1 MKGGMGNMDI
11 VTGRAE
17 AAPGRQMDE
26 WVKALF
32 AKYCKPLG
40 YKKEGINFRLIQSD
54 GLGKVI
60 NFQRSHNNTAQCCS
74 FTINAGIYFE
84 KETVLEYPKFKEY
97 QCLLRNRP
105 RLSDLDPW
113 WTIEEGKSVDE
124 VWAAVEKTFAQA
136 VLPWLAKYPA
146 KSKTVKMIIAD
157 LMESSIPQPLY
168 VANRLIDCG
177 YGALLLPY
185 LKTEHTE
192 WQGWG
197 RGLEAERLIKM
208 IESSTIR

>member
-1 MKGGMGNMDI
+1 MDI
-11 VTGRAE
+11 ITGSAG
-17 AAPGRQMDE
+17 AVLPSPPPAPGRQMDE

-40 YKKEGINFRLIQSD
+40 YKKEGVNFRLIQPD
-54 GLGKVI
+54 GLGKVV

-84 KETVLEYPKFKEY
+84 KGTVLEHPKFKEY

-113 WTIEEGKSVDE
+113 WTIEEGKAVDE

-136 VLPWLAKYPA
+136 VLPWLAKYPS
-146 KSKTVKMIIAD
+146 KSKTVELIIAG
-157 LMESSIPQPLY
+157 LMESGIPQPLY
-168 VANRLIDCG
+168 VARRLADCG
-177 YGALLLPY
+177 YGELLLPY
-185 LKTEHTE
+185 LNTEHAE
-192 WQGWG
+192 WQGWDRG
-197 RGLEAERLIKM
+197 REVERLIKM
-208 IESSTIR
+208 IESSTTR